1 MSPPS
6 TEKSEKSKVLAFL
19 LAVFLGPLGVH
30 NFFVG
35 RWKRGFT
42 QFGLTFITFGAGLLI
57 TIPWAWIEAI
67 GILAGK
73 YSLAP
78 KKQPDK
84 EYGSAK
90 KEYLIATLLLLPL
103 LIISVFFPWFLVCAW
118 FFYGF
123 GGWLW
128 NITTRLFVRLVL
140 PIYAAVFGGGK
151 KFLIRFSEYNIAPT
165 NTWAERFKSTR
176 ELSLTAVYVLFF
188 IISLLAQAN
197 ISMVTE
203 GDIPDAVLCEDGTV
217 DLAGTCDDGSEGTT
231 CGPNCVMEKSET
243 VNRVLAAYATLEIVL
258 VFFFAP
264 FITVIVAPVLVL
276 RFSSLSIVDKKTRSI
291 VPIGQNAN
299 NLTKVTAGFGAIVI
313 FFQTALGISLAAAE
327 GGNRLEMLYL
337 LFMIFLMTVT
347 LVVMFY
353 PLIWFPILKFSK
365 SFESHV
371 LNLDNSLVDSR
382 RIEVHQLAYDGNE
395 LRITPLEENN
405 QTKSDHLREPF
416 NDQTDHH
423 SSVPRKEFAVNKGPP
438 LDATPDSIDE
448 HGFEWIVH
456 DTEHYYRQANTTA
469 QWVKYHG

>member
-1 MSPPS
+1 
-6 TEKSEKSKVLAFL
+6 
-19 LAVFLGPLGVH
+19 
-30 NFFVG
+30 
-35 RWKRGFT
+35 
-42 QFGLTFITFGAGLLI
+42 
-57 TIPWAWIEAI
+57 
-67 GILAGK
+67 
-73 YSLAP
+73 
-78 KKQPDK
+78 
-84 EYGSAK
+84 
-90 KEYLIATLLLLPL
+90 
-103 LIISVFFPWFLVCAW
+103 
-118 FFYGF
+118 
-123 GGWLW
+123 
-128 NITTRLFVRLVL
+128 
-140 PIYAAVFGGGK
+140 
-151 KFLIRFSEYNIAPT
+151 
-165 NTWAERFKSTR
+165 
-176 ELSLTAVYVLFF
+176 
-188 IISLLAQAN
+188 
-197 ISMVTE
+197 
-203 GDIPDAVLCEDGTV
+203 
-217 DLAGTCDDGSEGTT
+217 
-231 CGPNCVMEKSET
+231 MEKSET